1 MKGLKTA
8 ATLNDRFVKKLAA
21 FVGED
26 NDDDV
31 LDGRVT
37 PKMKKKR
44 KSKQLKVCLGLQSKN
59 VEILQYQSF
68 SGFLIYTYLL

>member
-31 LDGRVT
+31 LDGRLT
-37 PKMKKKR
+37 PKIKKKR
-44 KSKQLKVCLGLQSKN
+44 KSKQQKVWSILSFKKSSK
-59 VEILQYQSF
+59 F
-68 SGFLIYTYLL
+68 

>member
-44 KSKQLKVCLGLQSKN
+44 KSKQQKVCLSFQSKDL
-59 VEILQYQSF
+59 EFLRYQSF
-68 SGFLIYTYLL
+68 SF